1 MLKKK
6 CIENLASTRICHIRK
21 GIEHTQEEVGVKF
34 VCADGSFLID
44 AKSRDRVIGSRRYH
58 RRRLI
63 RSHGLEDFFRSHAW
77 YDCT

>member
-1 MLKKK
+1 
-6 CIENLASTRICHIRK
+6 
-21 GIEHTQEEVGVKF
+21 
-34 VCADGSFLID
+34 
-44 AKSRDRVIGSRRYH
+44 VIGSRRYH